1 MPVQRSIVGI
11 ISLVLICLGTF
22 SCSPYKPSIGT
33 LVSEKK
39 QIMITP
45 KQFLDEKMMLGML
58 QKEMI
63 AETVSANGYVEVPPG
78 SIASV
83 SAYQSGYVIDLN
95 LLPGQSVKKGERLF
109 SIESPELIT
118 IQQQY
123 LETSEALKYLKSVLE
138 REKTLDQEKISA
150 KKTFE
155 KAENEYKIMW
165 SRHEALKKQLA
176 LIHLPLTLLDSGTI
190 SSSIPILASISGFI
204 SAVNI
209 HLGDFI
215 NEAEVAIEII
225 NTSHIH
231 LELQVFERDASR
243 IKKGQ
248 ELIFSLAQ
256 TPDIWYPADV
266 HLVSKTISGSERTVK
281 VHADVADDLAGRLIP
296 GMFVKSKID
305 IDAKEAMCLPESA
318 LLTEVNKT
326 SVLVKMG
333 GNTGNYHFEL
343 IQVSTGIQ
351 EKGRVEILNYK
362 DLQNKEIL
370 ISGGFSL
377 IQN

>member
-1 MPVQRSIVGI
+1 
-11 ISLVLICLGTF
+11 
-22 SCSPYKPSIGT
+22 
-33 LVSEKK
+33 
-39 QIMITP
+39 
-45 KQFLDEKMMLGML
+45 ML
-58 QKEMI
+58 QIEMI

-305 IDAKEAMCLPESA
+305 IDAKEAMRLNRQRQFAVGVGVYTYDPRISPLPDKKN
-318 LLTEVNKT
+318 LLHHASRSIE
-326 SVLVKMG
+326 LECMG
-333 GNTGNYHFEL
+333 LLLNSLSITHSSGCASFEMGCP
-343 IQVSTGIQ
+343 SM
-351 EKGRVEILNYK
+351 
-362 DLQNKEIL
+362 
-370 ISGGFSL
+370 
-377 IQN
+377 

>member
-1 MPVQRSIVGI
+1 
-11 ISLVLICLGTF
+11 
-22 SCSPYKPSIGT
+22 
-33 LVSEKK
+33 
-39 QIMITP
+39 
-45 KQFLDEKMMLGML
+45 
-58 QKEMI
+58 
-63 AETVSANGYVEVPPG
+63 
-78 SIASV
+78 
-83 SAYQSGYVIDLN
+83 
-95 LLPGQSVKKGERLF
+95 
-109 SIESPELIT
+109 
-118 IQQQY
+118 
-123 LETSEALKYLKSVLE
+123 
-138 REKTLDQEKISA
+138 
-150 KKTFE
+150 
-155 KAENEYKIMW
+155 MW

-256 TPDIWYPADV
+256 THDIWYPADV

-318 LLTEVNKT
+318 LLTQVNKT

-333 GNTGNYHFEL
+333 VNTGNYHFEL